1 MNFLYRFMSLH
12 KARQLMKT
20 RTYSITVNVT
30 NGTYVGAEEITT
42 GETAQISITPS
53 DGYINPE
60 TITVVGA
67 DYTWDAYSGVIE
79 LSNPTDDVVITV
91 VCEVEPLPTPESL
104 EQASWADI
112 KRLSDADQG
121 ANYFSVGDTKSIT
134 LNGTVGTLA
143 LTNYATYVYIIGFNH
158 NSAVEGT
165 GISFSGFKTEATSGI
180 DVALCDTH
188 YNSASTDGS
197 KWFNM
202 NHSGNINVGGWQA
215 CDLRYDIL
223 GSVEAK
229 GQQNATSAAITNPV
243 ENTLMAALPSEL
255 RAVLKPVTKYT
266 DNVGG
271 GSGSVEANVT
281 STVDYL
287 FLLAEKEIFG
297 SVSYANTNE
306 GSHQAQYAYYVGSS
320 ASFIKKYNH
329 SNTSSGAGWL
339 ERSAASNYIS
349 SFCYVGGGYADF
361 FSIKYSLG
369 VAPAFV
375 V

>member
-1 MNFLYRFMSLH
+1 MNFLYRFMGLH

-53 DGYINPE
+53 DGYVNPE

-91 VCEVEPLPTPESL
+91 TCEVEPLPTPESL

-121 ANYFSVGDTKSIT
+121 ANYFAVGDTKSIT
-134 LNGTVGTLA
+134 LNGTVGTLEFN
-143 LTNYATYVYIIGFNH
+143 NYATYVYIIDFNH

-165 GISFSGFKTEATSGI
+165 GISFKFFKSGVPEGK
-180 DVALCDTH
+180 DLALCDSH
-188 YNSASTDGS
+188 YDSLSTDGS

-202 NHSGNINVGGWQA
+202 NHSANTNAGGWQG

-255 RAVLKPVTKYT
+255 RVVLKPVTKYT

-271 GSGSVEANVT
+271 GSGSIEANVT
-281 STVDYL
+281 ATVDYL

-297 SVSYANTNE
+297 SISYANTNE
-306 GSHQAQYAYYVGSS
+306 GSHQSQYSYYVS
-320 ASFIKKYNH
+320 ASKIHYRHDNDA
-329 SNTSSGAGWL
+329 SAVYVW
-339 ERSAASNYIS
+339 ERSPYASGSEY
-349 SFCYVGGGYADF
+349 FCKVYDYGYSGNGYAL
-361 FSIKYSLG
+361 FSIGLS
-369 VAPAFV
+369 PAFV

>member
-1 MNFLYRFMSLH
+1 MNFLYRFMGLH

-20 RTYSITVNVT
+20 KTYSITVNVT

-42 GETAQISITPS
+42 RETAQISITPS

-67 DYTWDAYSGVIE
+67 DYTWDAHSGAIE
-79 LSNPTDDVVITV
+79 LSNPTDEVIITV
-91 VCEVEPLPTPESL
+91 ACEVEPLPTPESL

-112 KRLSDADQG
+112 KRLSDAGQG
-121 ANYFSVGDTKSIT
+121 ANYFSIGDTKSIV
-134 LNGTVGTLA
+134 LNGTVGTLE
-143 LTNYATYVYIIGFNH
+143 LNNYTTYIYIIDFNH

-165 GISFSGFKTEATSGI
+165 GISFGGFKTAGTSGD
-180 DVALCDTH
+180 DVALCDSY
-188 YNSASTDGS
+188 YNSSLFDGT

-202 NHSGNINVGGWQA
+202 NHSGSINTGGWKS

-223 GSVEAK
+223 GSVEVK
-229 GQQNATSAAITNPV
+229 DQQNATSAAVTDPV
-243 ENTLMAALPSEL
+243 INTLMAALPSEL

-266 DNVGG
+266 DNIGG

-297 SVSYANTNE
+297 SISYANTNE
-306 GSHQAQYAYYVGSS
+306 GSHQSQYSYYIS
-320 ASFIKKYNH
+320 ASKIKYNH
-329 SNTSSGAGWL
+329 SSISSRGVNWW
-339 ERSAASNYIS
+339 ERSPSASDHDY
-349 SFCYVGGGYADF
+349 FCRVSYDGR
-361 FSIKYSLG
+361 SLNNSAVTSYG
-369 VAPAFV
+369 LSPAFV

>member
-20 RTYSITVNVT
+20 KTYSITVNVT

-67 DYTWDAYSGVIE
+67 NYTWDAYSGVIE
-79 LSNPTDDVVITV
+79 LSNPTDNVVITV
-91 VCEVEPLPTPESL
+91 TCEVEPLPTPESL

-112 KRLSDADQG
+112 KTLSDADQG

-134 LNGTVGTLA
+134 VNGTVGTLV
-143 LTNYATYVYIIGFNH
+143 LTNYATYVYIIEFNH
-158 NSAVEGT
+158 NSAIEGK
-165 GISFSGFKTEATSGI
+165 GISFKFFKSAATGGK
-180 DVALCDTH
+180 DLALCDSH
-188 YNSASTDGS
+188 YNSGSTDGS

-202 NHSGNINVGGWQA
+202 NHLGNINVGGWQS

-229 GQQNATSAAITNPV
+229 GQQNATSAAVTNPV

-255 RAVLKPVTKYT
+255 RAVLKAVTKYT

-281 STVDYL
+281 ATVDYL
-287 FLLAEKEIFG
+287 FLLSEKENFG
-297 SVSYANTNE
+297 SISYANTHE
-306 GSHQAQYAYYVGSS
+306 GSYQSQYSYYASASKVHYRHDNDVSAVYVWERSPSASNSNYFCIVATNGYATVLYAQYSYGLS
-320 ASFIKKYNH
+320 
-329 SNTSSGAGWL
+329 
-339 ERSAASNYIS
+339 
-349 SFCYVGGGYADF
+349 
-361 FSIKYSLG
+361 
-369 VAPAFV
+369 PAFV